1 MTNAEL
7 VAEISSSVIHPRED
21 TDVNDML
28 KALDEYLKAIPG
40 QNNDL
45 PTFEKIAGRDSLV
58 VMQLANAIWY
68 RGYVPAPL
76 TDEDRDYFHPEREP
90 WLDKMP
96 HFRDDYLVYLE
107 FLEKAID
114 HLSAK
119 GGEKVERK
127 S

>member
-28 KALDEYLKAIPG
+28 KALDEYLKAVPG
-40 QNNDL
+40 RANDL
-45 PTFEKIAGRDSLV
+45 PTFEKIAGRDANV
-58 VMQLANAIWY
+58 VIRLANAIWY

-90 WLDKMP
+90 WLDKIP
-96 HFRDDYLVYLE
+96 HYRDDYLVYLD
-107 FLEKAID
+107 FLEKAIN
-114 HLSAK
+114 HLC
-119 GGEKVERK
+119 ERC
-127 S
+127 